1 MKTRFI
7 ENEFTYDGTQLRSL
21 FGYLD
26 HKLQG
31 DSAIAWIGPCNIA
44 TENMVDGEDVNAG
57 ATIAGD
63 RMVHFIIEKFHAS
76 LLAGVALQR
85 LFTAIVLDVLRESTF
100 SVRAQRLRREG
111 DDLFLD
117 QGKLSISI
125 ATVSPVSTL
134 IHFAINCTNDGTPV
148 ETASLEDIGV
158 DPKLFTVEALR
169 RLENEVNSIDEA
181 TVKVR
186 WVP

>member
-1 MKTRFI
+1 VKTRFI
-7 ENEFTYDGTQLRSL
+7 ETEFTYDGTQLRSL
-21 FGYLD
+21 FGYLE
-26 HKLQG
+26 HKIQG
-31 DSAIAWIGPCNIA
+31 DSAIAWIGACSIPIKH
-44 TENMVDGEDVNAG
+44 MVDGEDVNAG

-63 RMVHFIIEKFHAS
+63 RMVHFIIEKFHAP
-76 LLAGVALQR
+76 LLAGVAIQR
-85 LFTAIVLDVLRESTF
+85 LFAAIVLDVLRDSTF

-111 DDLFLD
+111 DDLYLD
-117 QGKLSISI
+117 KGKLSISI

-134 IHFAINCTNDGTPV
+134 IHFAINCTNEGTPV

-158 DPKLFTVEALR
+158 DPKTFIVEALR
-169 RLENEVNSIDEA
+169 RLESEITTIDEA